1 MPARRLPAALDRVFS
16 CDLRHSFLRIPQ
28 LPFVGGIEKTMA
40 AILTGY
46 AAAIAIVFF
55 ASRVSRSI
63 DHGRVE
69 YSLSEQHHLYKLEEG
84 EG

>member
-1 MPARRLPAALDRVFS
+1 
-16 CDLRHSFLRIPQ
+16 
-28 LPFVGGIEKTMA
+28 MA

-69 YSLSEQHHLYKLEEG
+69 YSLSEQHHLYKSEQG